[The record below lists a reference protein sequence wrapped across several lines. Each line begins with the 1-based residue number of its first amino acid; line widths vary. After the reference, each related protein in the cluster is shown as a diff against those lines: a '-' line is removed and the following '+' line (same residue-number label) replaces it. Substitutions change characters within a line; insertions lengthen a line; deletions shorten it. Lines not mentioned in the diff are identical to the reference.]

1 MSQELDLQE
10 LRADYTAMLREN
22 VIALVKASH
31 RRTGEPFREIWH
43 SLYARLS
50 LVAQFDAEDYA
61 AQHKLKSK
69 LDAVIQA
76 GLLIQLHSLA
86 EQLE

>member
-1 MSQELDLQE
+1 MSHELDLQE
-10 LRADYTAMLREN
+10 LRSDYTATLRAN
-22 VIALVKASH
+22 ITALVRACH
-31 RRTGEPFREIWH
+31 RRTGEPYRDLWN

-86 EQLE
+86 EQL